1 MKEWTKPE
9 EIFIP
14 REMLEKCLSE
24 KYKNI
29 EIERKKPEY
38 DKKIQIKDPS
48 FQLIE
53 DINNFV
59 HMEKPSFATRQLED
73 PSPVQK
79 RHGDFVDA
87 MLYGIY
93 DKRFL

>member
-1 MKEWTKPE
+1 MEKEQPE
-9 EIFIP
+9 GIGIFIP
-14 REMLEKCLSE
+14 REMLEK
-24 KYKNI
+24 YKII

-59 HMEKPSFATRQLED
+59 HMEKPSFGTRQLED

-93 DKRFL
+93 DKRFW

>member
-1 MKEWTKPE
+1 MEKEQPE
-9 EIFIP
+9 GIFIP

-24 KYKNI
+24 KYKII

-38 DKKIQIKDPS
+38 DKKDTNKGPI

-73 PSPVQK
+73 QSPVQK
-79 RHGDFVDA
+79 RHGDFVDT
-87 MLYGIY
+87 MLDGIY
-93 DKRFL
+93 DKRFW

>member
-1 MKEWTKPE
+1 MEKEQPE
-9 EIFIP
+9 GIGIFIP
-14 REMLEKCLSE
+14 REMLEK
-24 KYKNI
+24 YKII

-87 MLYGIY
+87 MLYGIC
-93 DKRFL
+93 DTRFL

>member
-1 MKEWTKPE
+1 MEKEQPE
-9 EIFIP
+9 GIGIFIP
-14 REMLEKCLSE
+14 REMLEK
-24 KYKNI
+24 YKII

-48 FQLIE
+48 CQLIE

-87 MLYGIY
+87 MLYGIC
-93 DKRFL
+93 DTRFL